1 MNKHS
6 LKKIFLLLVFF
17 ALSANVTAFAE
28 SRSITYTVSCSIAPN
43 LDLVPLEAASRSAW
57 KTGTVGVGGV
67 FFEISEISL
76 PNKNGSYGIKTNL
89 GKDFTWSRSLRKSG
103 GKNTEV
109 ISVTAL

>member
-1 MNKHS
+1 VNKYS
-6 LKKIFLLLVFF
+6 FKKILFIVLFI
-17 ALSANVTAFAE
+17 ALNANASVFAE

-57 KTGTVGVGGV
+57 KTGNTGVGGS

-76 PNKNGSYGIKTNL
+76 PTKNASFGIKTNL
-89 GKDFTWSRSLRKSG
+89 GKDFTWSRTLRKSS